1 MAPPIDT
8 AGINPAP
15 AQTIGLADLAMLDA
29 AEVARHNAGLA
40 FLARRVF
47 TLGGLPV
54 RFERLVDT
62 DVDDPAEP
70 PALWLA
76 LALAGVPLLAGVSA
90 AWAGALAQA
99 EGVALAQLSPE
110 TLDLL
115 CQLRLAPRLP
125 TGLTLRQAAFE
136 RRALAAEAAETAEA
150 AERPGLALAGH
161 WAGRHLATG
170 EASGHALQLWTPTGF
185 ALQALLQTLEPFVS
199 GTLASP
205 LAQLPIALPLVAAR
219 WQLPAAELIDL
230 AVGDVL
236 VLA

>member
-1 MAPPIDT
+1 
-8 AGINPAP
+8 
-15 AQTIGLADLAMLDA
+15 
-29 AEVARHNAGLA
+29 
-40 FLARRVF
+40 
-47 TLGGLPV
+47 
-54 RFERLVDT
+54 
-62 DVDDPAEP
+62 
-70 PALWLA
+70 
-76 LALAGVPLLAGVSA
+76 VPLLAGGSA

-99 EGVALAQLSPE
+99 EGVALAQLGPE

-136 RRALAAEAAETAEA
+136 RLALAAEAAEA
-150 AERPGLALAGH
+150 AEGPGLALAGQ
-161 WAGRHLATG
+161 WVGRHLATG
-170 EASGHALQLWTPTGF
+170 EASGHALQLWAPPGF
-185 ALQALLQTLEPFVS
+185 ALQALLQTLEPLVS
-199 GTLASP
+199 DTLASP